1 MPDLIYET
9 ILDLPEK
16 ETAAPGDYVEM
27 NGPDGPCRIA
37 AQALGGGFAPVLVST
52 PIAAGAS
59 AVIVE
64 FPVPFAAPP
73 SRIFCSITKPE
84 NGDNLWANP
93 VAESITMYGFT
104 VELSG
109 PPSIAGHILVC
120 LILP

>member
-1 MPDLIYET
+1 M
-9 ILDLPEK
+9 
-16 ETAAPGDYVEM
+16 VS
-27 NGPDGPCRIA
+27 GPSGSRRLAVSKIG
-37 AQALGGGFAPVLVST
+37 GGGFAPVLVST
-52 PIAAGAS
+52 PISAGAS

-64 FPVPFAAPP
+64 FPSPFAAPP

-109 PPSIAGHILVC
+109 PPSISGHILVC